1 MNSSARGNRVPVA
14 APSRSK
20 QESLSTSRVNHAAIP
35 VRGCFRSRVTIM
47 QQIDCNPQ
55 FGLRESISPLRVK
68 LFLLEFR
75 NLMREPRHFSARR
88 IAMHDA
94 LLCRADQSRFGFR
107 HGRSCEAAIAGGKTD
122 LACACMNDSVT
133 HRQAGSSLVPRSGSS
148 SWQPCRQI
156 GSQCVAILTIR
167 AQKWARPPHWWRRGT
182 LRG

>member
-107 HGRSCEAAIAGGKTD
+107 HGRSCEAAIAGGNCLLD
-122 LACACMNDSVT
+122 FADRGAHARAPRFIDHRSARGLAGGFLG
-133 HRQAGSSLVPRSGSS
+133 RFR
-148 SWQPCRQI
+148 I
-156 GSQCVAILTIR
+156 GHYYGH
-167 AQKWARPPHWWRRGT
+167 KRR
-182 LRG
+182 